1 VIASSAHANVWDEAL
16 SGRMVNLLEAM

>member
-16 SGRMVNLLEAM
+16 SGRMVNPLEAM